1 MQKLI
6 KSLRKINGMYAEM
19 IISSPRGEHLLRHI
33 PDEFS
38 LAMASTNAKDYTR
51 LEQLMKQGKTTIQA
65 IEIMLEEKEQAKKG
79 AML

>member
-1 MQKLI
+1 
-6 KSLRKINGMYAEM
+6 MYAEM

-51 LEQLMKQGKTTIQA
+51 LDNLMKGGYTTIQA
-65 IEIMLEEKEQAKKG
+65 IEQLLKEKEQEKG
-79 AML
+79 RAA